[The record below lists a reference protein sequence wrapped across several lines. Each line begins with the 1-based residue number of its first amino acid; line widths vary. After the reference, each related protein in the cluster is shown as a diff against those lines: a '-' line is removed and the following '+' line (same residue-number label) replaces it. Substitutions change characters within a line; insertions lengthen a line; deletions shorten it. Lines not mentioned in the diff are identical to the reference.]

1 MDIFTILLG
10 AVVITASAV
19 MVAMPLVRG
28 GEENLNYKNPGVDME
43 ENLAKNKE
51 DTFAILNEI
60 EFDYKT
66 RKLAEED
73 YQLLKNKYQKQAVA
87 ILKEE
92 EEISGRVFNSSQL
105 KELEQQV
112 EDEIAKELE
121 QLLKQQKK

>member
-1 MDIFTILLG
+1 
-10 AVVITASAV
+10 
-19 MVAMPLVRG
+19 
-28 GEENLNYKNPGVDME
+28 
-43 ENLAKNKE
+43 
-51 DTFAILNEI
+51 
-60 EFDYKT
+60 
-66 RKLAEED
+66 
-73 YQLLKNKYQKQAVA
+73 LKNKYQKQAVA